1 MFYLTEL
8 GNRLKEA
15 REAKGFSLDDLQEL
29 TKIQKRYLVG
39 IEEGNYSMMPGK
51 FYVRAFIKQYCEA
64 VGLDSEEIFNEFK
77 SEVPSVYSE
86 ELPEQLSR
94 VQTRKT
100 LPAKDSKFAEMLP
113 KILGVIVV
121 IGVAILIWVLV
132 SNSMSKTNGDD
143 KKNDKPNEVVGYN
156 ESNDFNGKEDKEDK
170 TNKKQD
176 EEKADTTD
184 NKDDSDNNAT
194 EEEKEVETEQD
205 LAVVSS
211 SGKNSTYELKNTD
224 SFKLK
229 VTSKGSPWVGITN
242 GEGKLLFQGTIKEN
256 ESQEIDFTNETEA
269 VINVGRANETEIFV
283 NDKKLEYTISPNEM
297 TTQLVTI
304 QFTKAE

>member
-15 REAKGFSLDDLQEL
+15 REAKGLSLEDLQEL
-29 TKIQKRYLVG
+29 TKIQKRYLIG

-64 VGLDSEEIFNEFK
+64 VGLDSEEIFEQYK

-94 VQTRKT
+94 VQSRKT
-100 LPAKDSKFAEMLP
+100 IPAGDSKVVEMLP
-113 KILGVIVV
+113 KILVAVLV

-132 SNSMSKTNGDD
+132 SSNMSKPDSDD
-143 KKNDKPNEVVGYN
+143 KKDDKQNAAVGYN
-156 ESNDFNGKEDKEDK
+156 KSDEFNKE
-170 TNKKQD
+170 
-176 EEKADTTD
+176 EEKADKKQDVKKEDTSD
-184 NKDDSDNNAT
+184 KKDDADDAVD
-194 EEEKEVETEQD
+194 EKAEQE
-205 LAVVSS
+205 LAVVST

-224 SFKLK
+224 TFKLK
-229 VTSKGSPWVGITN
+229 VTSKGSPWVGINN
-242 GEGKLLFQGTIKEN
+242 GEGKLLFQGTINKN
-256 ESQEIDFTNETEA
+256 ESQEIDFTNEKEA
-269 VINVGRANETEIFV
+269 VINVGRAYETEIYV
-283 NDKKLEYTISPNEM
+283 NDEKLEYSISPTEVN
-297 TTQLVTI
+297 TQLVTI

>member
-15 REAKGFSLDDLQEL
+15 REAKGLSLEDLQEL
-29 TKIQKRYLVG
+29 TKIQKRYLIG

-64 VGLDSEEIFNEFK
+64 VGLDSEEIFEQYK

-94 VQTRKT
+94 VQSRKT
-100 LPAKDSKFAEMLP
+100 IPAGDSKVVEMLP
-113 KILGVIVV
+113 KILVAVLV

-132 SNSMSKTNGDD
+132 SSNMSKPDSDD
-143 KKNDKPNEVVGYN
+143 KKNDKQNAAVGYN
-156 ESNDFNGKEDKEDK
+156 KSDDFNKE
-170 TNKKQD
+170 
-176 EEKADTTD
+176 EEKADKKQDVKKEDT
-184 NKDDSDNNAT
+184 SDKKEDASDAVD
-194 EEEKEVETEQD
+194 EKTQQE
-205 LAVVSS
+205 LAVVST

-224 SFKLK
+224 TFKLK
-229 VTSKGSPWVGITN
+229 VTSKGSPWVGINN
-242 GEGKLLFQGTIKEN
+242 GEGKLLFQGTINKN
-256 ESQEIDFTNETEA
+256 ESQEIDFTNEKEA
-269 VINVGRANETEIFV
+269 VINIGRAYETEIYV
-283 NDKKLEYTISPNEM
+283 NDEKLEYSISPTEVN
-297 TTQLVTI
+297 TQLVTI

>member
-15 REAKGFSLDDLQEL
+15 REAKGFTLDDLQEL

-64 VGLDSEEIFNEFK
+64 VGLEPEDIFEEFK
-77 SEVPSVYSE
+77 SDVPSVYSE

-100 LPAKDSKFAEMLP
+100 IPAKDSKFVEMLP

-121 IGVAILIWVLV
+121 IGVAILIWILV
-132 SNSMSKTNGDD
+132 SNSMSKSDGGD
-143 KKNDKPNEVVGYN
+143 KKSDKPSEAVGYN
-156 ESNDFNGKEDKEDK
+156 ESNEFNEK
-170 TNKKQD
+170 
-176 EEKADTTD
+176 EEKADE
-184 NKDDSDNNAT
+184 KQ
-194 EEEKEVETEQD
+194 EEEKTDSADKIDDEDNAAKEEEETEQD
-205 LAVVSS
+205 LSVVSS
-211 SGKNSTYELKNTD
+211 SGKNSTYELKGSDT
-224 SFKLK
+224 FKLK

-242 GEGKLLFQGTIKEN
+242 GEGNLLFQGTIKEN
-256 ESQEIDFTNETEA
+256 DSQEIDFTDEKEA

-283 NDKKLEYTISPNEM
+283 NDEKLEYTISPNDM

>member
-15 REAKGFSLDDLQEL
+15 REAKGLSLEDLQEL
-29 TKIQKRYLVG
+29 TKIQKRYLIG

-64 VGLDSEEIFNEFK
+64 VGLDSEEIFEQYK

-94 VQTRKT
+94 VQSRKT
-100 LPAKDSKFAEMLP
+100 IPAGDSKVVEMLP
-113 KILGVIVV
+113 KILVAVLV

-132 SNSMSKTNGDD
+132 SSNMSKPDSDD
-143 KKNDKPNEVVGYN
+143 KKNDKQNEAVGYN
-156 ESNDFNGKEDKEDK
+156 KSDEFNKE
-170 TNKKQD
+170 
-176 EEKADTTD
+176 EEKADKKQDVKKEDTSD
-184 NKDDSDNNAT
+184 KKDDADDAVD
-194 EEEKEVETEQD
+194 EKTQQE
-205 LAVVSS
+205 LAVVST

-224 SFKLK
+224 TFKLK
-229 VTSKGSPWVGITN
+229 VTSKGSPWVGINN
-242 GEGKLLFQGTIKEN
+242 GEGKLLFQGTINKN
-256 ESQEIDFTNETEA
+256 ESQEIDFTNEKEA
-269 VINVGRANETEIFV
+269 VINIGRAYETEIYV
-283 NDKKLEYTISPNEM
+283 NDEKLEYSISPTEVN
-297 TTQLVTI
+297 TQLVTI